1 MRWFAAVLLTC
12 ALLAPLKAEAL
23 PQSTDAMIKH
33 LQSMGYT
40 CTKDNSEAGIVIAEH
55 PDHLNFIFYE
65 GGNGIAFSVLF
76 NLEPEYKD
84 NPMPVLRKF
93 NELMEND
100 IWLPQ
105 LYMYQASDQTLKLR
119 MQAWMPDTYNREAF
133 SNFMARWQEDTMGA
147 GNTLKDF
154 FAAE

>member
-1 MRWFAAVLLTC
+1 MRWIATALLTC

-33 LQSMGYT
+33 LETLGYT
-40 CTKDNSEAGIVIAEH
+40 CTKDLKDKGLVVAEH
-55 PDHLNFIFYE
+55 EEQLNFIFYE
-65 GGNGIAFSVLF
+65 GGNGIAFSVF
-76 NLEPEYKD
+76 FTLEPEYKN

-100 IWLPQ
+100 VWLPQ
-105 LYMYQASDQTLKLR
+105 IYMSQSQDQSLKLR

-133 SNFMARWQEDTMGA
+133 STFMARWQEDTMGA

-154 FAAE
+154 LAD